1 MHFGTKNTLKSNR
14 NHTPKQTCLI
24 YLYPCMAYTMKYI
37 VLKNY
42 IDIMINYLIK
52 INLKQ
57 LNRWC
62 RLSMNT
68 KSHLIMEYI

>member
-1 MHFGTKNTLKSNR
+1 
-14 NHTPKQTCLI
+14 
-24 YLYPCMAYTMKYI
+24 MAYTMKYI

-68 KSHLIMEYI
+68 KSHLIIEYI